1 MNRFSHSAAVG
12 CASLL
17 APVAYQTES
26 QASAAACSCSVG
38 RVCLAAGP
46 LRCCMCYLM
55 YYWELQS
62 TERSCWTDG
71 IDEYDGFNEIAAK
84 SGSARGYS
92 SSFAA
97 ISGTGPALV
106 VGGFAGHT

>member
-12 CASLL
+12 CESLL
-17 APVAYQTES
+17 APVADQTEN

-46 LRCCMCYLM
+46 LGCCMCYLM
-55 YYWELQS
+55 YCWELQS

-71 IDEYDGFNEIAAK
+71 IDEYDGSNAIAAK

-97 ISGTGPALV
+97 ISGTAPALM